1 MDDLKL
7 LFTQFG
13 SEFVYYPNLNAI
25 LAWIFHFFLMRE
37 NIDPSKTRMV
47 QGPIIYRLLITPKKK
62 NIFEDLTIPFNSS
75 GDILAEYSSFFA

>member
-1 MDDLKL
+1 MKIAMPPWKPFDDSSAQIKDAKPMDDLKL

-25 LAWIFHFFLMRE
+25 LAWIFDFIWMRE

-47 QGPIIYRLLITPKKK
+47 QGPNIYI
-62 NIFEDLTIPFNSS
+62 D
-75 GDILAEYSSFFA
+75 Y